1 MLLLLRARR
10 PCSLLLLQ
18 QPDAVTRAWLAAGA
32 DAGGDASASLPAAS
46 SSTARPASS
55 SSASPRHRRPFSAA
69 AASSPEAAAQP
80 PPADIAD
87 ADATSATTT
96 TEYME
101 FPGGRVPFT
110 MRLRFVAGVGAPR
123 DANPDTPCAVLPSW
137 PCWPGGSSRSTGSA
151 MTAPPPR
158 KLPCYRTLDA
168 TGAPIPGAD
177 APYDH
182 ELLAVAGAGA
192 GVAAAAPTPTPT
204 PTTTAERLY
213 RCMARLQTMDALFY
227 EAQRQG
233 RFSFYMTSA
242 GEEATVVGAAAAL
255 SADDPVLAQYRE
267 QGALMW
273 RGYAPRE
280 FALQCFGSALD
291 PAQGRQMPIHYGSAK
306 LRYHTISSPLATQL
320 PQAVGAAYA
329 MRARGEPRVAA
340 AFFGEGASSEGDFH
354 AALNFAATLGSPT
367 LFICRNN
374 GYAISTPAAEQYA
387 GDGVAARGPAYGV
400 PAVRV
405 DGGDARAVF
414 NAVSAARA
422 LALARGGPVLVEAM
436 SYRAGHH
443 STSDDSSRY
452 RSTGEMAAWR
462 ARDPVVRLRNWLSV
476 CGGTSGW
483 DAEREAA
490 LRAECR
496 AECVAALEEAAR
508 APMPSV
514 SSMFD
519 DVYAEVPWHLREQ
532 REEVLEF
539 ARRHKD
545 LVPPGVAVE

>member
-1 MLLLLRARR
+1 
-10 PCSLLLLQ
+10 
-18 QPDAVTRAWLAAGA
+18 
-32 DAGGDASASLPAAS
+32 
-46 SSTARPASS
+46 
-55 SSASPRHRRPFSAA
+55 
-69 AASSPEAAAQP
+69 
-80 PPADIAD
+80 
-87 ADATSATTT
+87 
-96 TEYME
+96 ME

-110 MRLRFVAGVGAPR
+110 TRLRFVAGVGAPS
-123 DANPDTPCAVLPSW
+123 TPPRNDEGAPGDVLPSW
-137 PCWPGGSSRSTGSA
+137 PFAAAASS
-151 MTAPPPR
+151 

-182 ELLAVAGAGA
+182 LLLSAQSSASAENNT
-192 GVAAAAPTPTPT
+192 TPTPIT
-204 PTTTAERLY
+204 PTPITTPITTAERLY
-213 RCMARLQTMDALFY
+213 RCMARLQTMDTLFY

-255 SADDPVLAQYRE
+255 TLEDVVLAQYRE

-273 RGYAPRE
+273 RGYSPRE

-291 PAQGRQMPIHYGSAK
+291 PAKGRQMPIHYGSAK
-306 LRYHTISSPLATQL
+306 LNYHTISSPLATQL

-329 MRARGEPRVAA
+329 MRARGERRVAA
-340 AFFGEGASSEGDFH
+340 AFFGEGAASEGDFH

-367 LFICRNN
+367 LFLCRNN

-414 NAVSAARA
+414 NAVSAARQV
-422 LALARGGPVLVEAM
+422 ALARGGPVLVEAM

-452 RSTGEMAAWR
+452 RSRGEMAAWR
-462 ARDPVVRLRNWLSV
+462 ARDPVVRLRNWLWGLQEGS
-476 CGGTSGW
+476 GGGAEAGAAGW

-496 AECVAALEEAAR
+496 AECVGALEEAAR

-532 REEVLEF
+532 RAEVLAF
-539 ARRHKD
+539 AKRHAS
-545 LVPPGVAVE
+545 LVPQGVGVE